1 MRWLNKVDLLATI
14 NNTTTATTTK
24 LKSVDKLKMFT
35 LVFKDLR
42 ISETKTCVTR
52 KKLTVRKADHF
63 WVC

>member
-42 ISETKTCVTR
+42 IRETKTCVTR